1 MTARTNRKLQRIDA
15 QQRRTLDELDP
26 PAWGPPDPDGSSL
39 VVRCHELRR
48 APLGDFSVEDLRL
61 MIGQSIGLRHLIPI
75 AINRLQ
81 ANPLAEGHNYAGDLL
96 KVVLGVEEQYW
107 RANRAEWDAVD
118 SIVDSFADAWEELEE
133 SMSVFQS
140 RPL

>member
-1 MTARTNRKLQRIDA
+1 
-15 QQRRTLDELDP
+15 
-26 PAWGPPDPDGSSL
+26 
-39 VVRCHELRR
+39 
-48 APLGDFSVEDLRL
+48 

-96 KVVLGVEEQYW
+96 KAVLGVEEQYW
-107 RANRAEWDAVD
+107 RANRAEWEAVD

-133 SMSVFQS
+133 SISVFQS